1 MRNFVIAV
9 DGVPA
14 PDLGIFASPLE
25 ASRHMSSLRRHP
37 ELRDTELCVVAYER
51 KRFRRLVAA

>member
-14 PDLGIFASPLE
+14 PDLGIFASQQAAARQLN
-25 ASRHMSSLRRHP
+25 ALRSHP
-37 ELRDTELCVVAYER
+37 EMRRIELSVVAYER
-51 KRFRRLVAA
+51 KRLRRAVAA